1 MNFLRHEYFL
11 ESSREGVLKFI
22 AELSG
27 AQRAQRSTTGKK
39 KFGYLVAYARTTVRT
54 NSPGRGK

>member
-27 AQRAQRSTTGKK
+27 AQRAQQSPKGKK
-39 KFGYLVAYARTTVRT
+39 IWLFRSVRP
-54 NSPGRGK
+54 NDCPYELSRKR

>member
-39 KFGYLVAYARTTVRT
+39 IWLFGSVRP
-54 NSPGRGK
+54 NDCPYELSRKR